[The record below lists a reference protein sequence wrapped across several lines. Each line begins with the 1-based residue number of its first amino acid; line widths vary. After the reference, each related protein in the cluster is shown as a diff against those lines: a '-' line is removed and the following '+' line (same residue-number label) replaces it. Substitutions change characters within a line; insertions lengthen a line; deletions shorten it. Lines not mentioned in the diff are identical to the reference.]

1 VRQAVTQTDSIKI
14 VLKNVSKHFGQ
25 VKAVDQIST
34 EFAPG
39 SMTTLLGPSGCG
51 KTTLLRLIS
60 GLEAVTAGEI
70 WFGDENVTD
79 LSATRRDVGMVFQSY
94 ALFPHMT
101 VARNVG
107 YGLNVLKTDPHQIAE
122 QVQQSLKMVNLDG
135 YQKRHPDE
143 LSGGQQQRVAVA
155 RAMVL
160 KPKVLLFD
168 EPLSNIDSKLR
179 RSMRDD
185 IRMLQQS
192 SGITSVYVTHDQAEA
207 LAVSDEVIVMHD
219 GWIEQQGPPKSLY
232 HLPQTE
238 FVANFIGE
246 SNVVDAVLENDAESQ
261 WVVFGGT
268 RIRLPESKKLPERS
282 GRIKLSLR
290 PEMLHIKAEGTREWT
305 LKGVIRQSA
314 YMGPVFEYSIDTDV
328 GSLFT
333 RAPATDQ
340 PFRPN
345 DKVYLT
351 IHPED
356 LIIIPAVA
364 ADVIAERDTGSRFDD
379 T

>member
-1 VRQAVTQTDSIKI
+1 MTQIDSIKI
-14 VLKNVSKHFGQ
+14 VLKNISKYFGK

-60 GLEAVTAGEI
+60 GLEPATAGDI
-70 WFGDENVTD
+70 WFGEENVTE

-101 VARNVG
+101 VERNVG
-107 YGLNVLKTDPHQIAE
+107 YGLSVLKTEPEQIVE
-122 QVQQSLKMVNLDG
+122 QVRQSLRMVNLDG

-160 KPKVLLFD
+160 APKVLLFD

-185 IRMLQQS
+185 IRKLQQS

-207 LAVSDEVIVMHD
+207 LAVSDEVIVMNE
-219 GWIEQQGPPKSLY
+219 GRIEQQGPPKSLY
-232 HLPQTE
+232 HHPRTE

-246 SNVVDAVLENDAESQ
+246 SNVVDALLESDTEGRCVLLGD
-261 WVVFGGT
+261 T
-268 RIRLPESKKLPERS
+268 RIRLQKNKELPETD

-290 PEMLHIKAEGTREWT
+290 PEMLHIKAEGKPNKD
-305 LKGVIRQSA
+305 LKGVVSQSA
-314 YMGPVFEYSIDTDV
+314 YMGPVIEYSIETDV

-333 RAPATDQ
+333 RAPATDKQ
-340 PFRPN
+340 FQLN
-345 DKVYLT
+345 ESVYLT
-351 IHPED
+351 IKPED
-356 LIIIPAVA
+356 LIVIPAA
-364 ADVIAERDTGSRFDD
+364 G
-379 T
+379 